1 MSTKARLPAGLY
13 LRGKMYWLRWT
24 PVPEGAQVRQSLG
37 TEDLVE
43 AIEEAARIRR
53 TDGPAKRAEAGE
65 CKAEID
71 RYVAACLADGLS
83 GATMESRSY
92 VLQGFVKEIGALT
105 PRHIGTVACE
115 RWFAARLEK
124 HEHTA
129 VSYLNQVRWW
139 FAWLI
144 ERGVVVRDP
153 TAGIRVPKLKMR
165 HRKVFLL
172 PADARKLLEACEGK
186 ELKFALYCGLHAGM
200 RKKEIIE
207 ARPEWFDLDEGLI
220 HVQATATFEPKGRDN
235 RTIPMTMEFKA
246 WMQKEF
252 PPRAPFVLHPEV
264 KHGKYRY
271 RYDFRKAF
279 DLLVEDCGLEITFH
293 DLRRTFASLLVSKG
307 VSLYKVAKW
316 LGDTLK
322 VVQDTYGHL
331 IPQDDEINASW
342 ETAKPAAKVAR
353 KKRGR
358 G

>member
-1 MSTKARLPAGLY
+1 MSKKAKLPPGIY
-13 LRGKMYWLRWT
+13 MRGAVYWLRWT
-24 PVPEGAQVRQSLG
+24 PVPDGPQERQSLS

-43 AIEEAARIRR
+43 AIQEADRIRR
-53 TDGPAKRAEAGE
+53 TDGPVKRAEAGE
-65 CKAEID
+65 CKAEIE
-71 RYVAACLADGLS
+71 RYVAGCLAEGLS
-83 GATMESRSY
+83 AATMNSRKY
-92 VLQGFVKEIGALT
+92 VLQGFCEELGAIT
-105 PRHIGTVACE
+105 PRHISPMACE
-115 RWFAARLEK
+115 RWFQARLQK
-124 HEHTA
+124 HAHTA

-139 FAWLI
+139 CAWLI

-153 TAGIRVPKLKMR
+153 TAGIKVPKLKMR

-172 PADARKLLEACEGK
+172 PHDARRLLDACADN

-207 ARPEWFDLDEGLI
+207 ARANWIDLDEGLI
-220 HVQATATFEPKGRDN
+220 HVQATPTFEPKGRDN
-235 RTIPMTMEFKA
+235 RTIPMTEEFKA
-246 WMQKEF
+246 WLKKEF
-252 PPRAPFVLHPEV
+252 PPRAPFVMHPEV
-264 KHGKYRY
+264 EHGKYRY

-279 DLLVEDCGLEITFH
+279 DALVVECGLDITFH

-342 ETAKPAAKVAR
+342 EPVKPA
-353 KKRGR
+353 KKASKKKG
-358 G
+358 